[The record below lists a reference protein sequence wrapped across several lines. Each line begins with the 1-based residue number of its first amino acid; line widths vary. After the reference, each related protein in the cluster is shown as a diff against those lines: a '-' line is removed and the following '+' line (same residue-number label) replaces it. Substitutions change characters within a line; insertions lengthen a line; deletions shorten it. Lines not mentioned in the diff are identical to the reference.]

1 MKIGI
6 IGTGNM
12 GKALHKALSR
22 AGHEVALGSRKSGGD
37 VGNGIEAVS
46 IKDAAAF
53 GSIVVLATPFEAAKE
68 TLAAAGGLEG
78 KTLIDITNPLA
89 PDYSALTIGHTTS
102 AGEQIAGLARG
113 AKVVKAFNHI
123 FSAVLEQGAE
133 YAGGRPL
140 GLYCGDDVSSKAAVA
155 QLIQSLGFDPLDA
168 GGITSSRE
176 LEAAAMLI
184 IKLGFM
190 QGLGPQIAYALLRR

>member
-1 MKIGI
+1 MQIGI

-22 AGHEVALGSRKSGGD
+22 AGHEVVLGSRKSGD
-37 VGNGIEAVS
+37 VGGIKTVS

-53 GSIVVLATPFEAAKE
+53 GSIIVLATPFEAAKE
-68 TLAAAGGLEG
+68 SLSAAGHIEG

-89 PDYSALTIGHTTS
+89 PDFSALTIGHTTS
-102 AGEQIAGLARG
+102 GGEQIAGLARG

-123 FSAVLEQGAE
+123 FSAAIEQGAE
-133 YAGGRPL
+133 YAGARPL
-140 GLYCGDDVSSKAAVA
+140 GLYCGDDAGAKATVA
-155 QLIQSLGFDPLDA
+155 QLIQDIGFDAIDA
-168 GGITSSRE
+168 GGITSSRD

-190 QGLGPQIAYALLRR
+190 QGLGPQIAFSLLRR

>member
-22 AGHEVALGSRKSGGD
+22 AGHEVVLGSRKAAD
-37 VGNGIEAVS
+37 VNGIKAVS
-46 IKDAAAF
+46 IKDAAA
-53 GSIVVLATPFEAAKE
+53 SAPIVVLATPFAAAKE
-68 TLAAAGGLEG
+68 ALSSAGRLEG

-89 PDYSALTIGHTTS
+89 PDFSALTIGHTTS
-102 AGEQIAGLARG
+102 AGEQVAQWAGG
-113 AKVVKAFNHI
+113 AKVVKAFNHV
-123 FSAVLEQGAE
+123 FSPVLEQVTE
-133 YAGGRPL
+133 YRGGRPL
-140 GLYCGDDVSSKAAVA
+140 GLYCGEDAGAKATAA
-155 QLIQSLGFDPLDA
+155 QLIQALGFEPVDA

-190 QGLGPQIAYALLRR
+190 QGLGPQIAFALLRRQ